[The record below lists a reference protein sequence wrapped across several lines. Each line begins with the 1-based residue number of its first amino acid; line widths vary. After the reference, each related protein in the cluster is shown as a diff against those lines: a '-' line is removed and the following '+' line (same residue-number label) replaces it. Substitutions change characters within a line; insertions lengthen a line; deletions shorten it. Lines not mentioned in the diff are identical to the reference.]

1 MTFKKQS
8 LVYFQADWI
17 DITHS
22 LKILNYLYL
31 TFSLQVCYWEQNSD
45 SFLHHNCYTYNCEF
59 SVNLAF
65 FAVSGLWFLVFL
77 ATINIQHN
85 DH

>member
-45 SFLHHNCYTYNCEF
+45 SFFT
-59 SVNLAF
+59 S
-65 FAVSGLWFLVFL
+65 
-77 ATINIQHN
+77 
-85 DH
+85 